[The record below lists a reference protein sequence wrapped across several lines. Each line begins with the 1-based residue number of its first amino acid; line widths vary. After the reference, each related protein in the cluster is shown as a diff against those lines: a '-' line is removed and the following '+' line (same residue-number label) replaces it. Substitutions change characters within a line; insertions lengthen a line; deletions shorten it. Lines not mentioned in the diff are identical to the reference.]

1 MYERAILHLD
11 LDAFFAS
18 VEVLRN
24 SSLKGKP
31 VLIGGSSRRGVVAS
45 CNYEARA
52 MGIHSAMPMKMA
64 RYLCPD
70 AVVIRGDMEAYSKYS
85 ALITDIITEQA
96 PVFEKASIDEFYLDL
111 SGMDRYLGCW
121 RWSTELREKIMKES
135 GLPVSLGL
143 SVNKLVS
150 KVGTGEA
157 KPNGALQ
164 VPRGYEQEFL
174 APLPVEKLPSAGT
187 VTCNRL
193 KTMGVRTVKTL
204 RAIPPRL
211 LQREF
216 GPLQGLELW
225 RKARGEDDSPVVP
238 FHDPLSM
245 STERTLEQDTLEVPC
260 LLSLL
265 RKMCSQLAFSLRDSS
280 RLTSVVTVK
289 IRYADFNTHTRQKRI
304 PYTAQDSI
312 LLPLV
317 TELFQQLYQR
327 RQLIR
332 LIGVRFSGL
341 VAGSPQLSLFDD
353 TPEELNLM
361 SAMDKIRRRFGPGA
375 IQWAG

>member
-24 SSLKGKP
+24 SSLRGKP

-70 AVVIRGDMEAYSKYS
+70 AVVIKGDMEAYSKYS
-85 ALITDIITEQA
+85 ALVTDIITEQA

-121 RWSTELREKIMKES
+121 RWSTGLREKIMKES

-193 KTMGVRTVKTL
+193 KIMGVRTVKTL

-216 GPLQGLELW
+216 GPQQGLELW
-225 RKARGEDDSPVVP
+225 RKARAEDDSPVVP

-245 STERTLEQDTLEVPC
+245 STERTLEQDTLEIPY

-304 PYTAQDSI
+304 PYTAQDSV

-317 TELFQQLYQR
+317 VELFQQLYQR